1 MAPCTHMLARQTVSS
16 ILRTKG
22 RSSINRADEESPQD
36 TDYFISL
43 HKNKKKKIREGRIL
57 FSFLFRWYAPKQLL
71 VCETGEFPGE
81 GGTEL
86 PEEGQR
92 KLPYFILFGLL
103 IM

>member
-1 MAPCTHMLARQTVSS
+1 MQKA
-16 ILRTKG
+16 
-22 RSSINRADEESPQD
+22 
-36 TDYFISL
+36 
-43 HKNKKKKIREGRIL
+43 
-57 FSFLFRWYAPKQLL
+57 QLP